1 MAAITGA
8 QLGSQLDALDRRW
21 DRATDEQRARWV
33 TRAEYC
39 RAHPEYTELVRAH
52 DPGRYRQ
59 LMSGL
64 IIVGHRAETAPWR
77 DPVHGGRAEQ
87 LLPGTAGS
95 FSSEA
100 DWRIFLALG
109 GRGGGKSRLGS
120 EGTTELLYGTTWTA
134 DPRGA
139 FVGRTLDAVR
149 VEMFLNGILRVVPP
163 RYVRRWVSTTC
174 DLELAVPGGRTA
186 HLKGYSATSPD
197 RLRGPNFHF
206 AWVDE
211 FAAFG
216 DANSAPAATGTTLS
230 NLNLGVRARHRD
242 PKGRLWRPRIIVTT
256 TPRPV
261 RGLRNPDP
269 DDPMHPGLGLADSPL
284 TVVTNIP
291 TTHNL
296 ANLAPEFYAS
306 AIAPL
311 EGTRLFQQE
320 VMGELVDAH
329 PGALW
334 SHELVAAKMQAK
346 RSLINTTELVDTI
359 IAVDPTVGSGM
370 VSSDECGIMVMGR
383 DGAGIVY
390 VIADLT
396 VRAHPGTWSKIVA
409 RAYREYGAS
418 VIVAERNQGGFLIS
432 ETLANIDPSI
442 QVELVWATENKIRR
456 AEPVAVLCEQDRVRL
471 IGAFPELVYQL
482 TTVDGADKSAA
493 DDRLDAF
500 VWGATYLADTA
511 LVSTGVFT
519 VPRLPA
525 AR

>member
-1 MAAITGA
+1 MAALAGPELA
-8 QLGSQLDALDRRW
+8 SHLGKIDRRW
-21 DRATDEQRARWV
+21 DEATDDERAQWL
-33 TRAEYC
+33 AISEYC
-39 RAHPEYTELVRAH
+39 RAHPDYTERVRRA
-52 DPGRYRQ
+52 DTKRYRQ
-59 LMSGL
+59 LMAGL
-64 IIVGHRAETAPWR
+64 VIVGHRAANATWR
-77 DPVHGGRAEQ
+77 DQVHGGRPEQ
-87 LLPGTAGS
+87 LLPGTPGS
-95 FSSEA
+95 FSTNT
-100 DWRIFLALG
+100 DWRYFLALG

-120 EGTTELLYGTTWTA
+120 ESTKELLYGHAWTV
-134 DPRGA
+134 DPRVA
-139 FVGRTLDAVR
+139 CVGRTLDAVR
-149 VEMFLNGILRVVPP
+149 VEMFINGILRIISPK
-163 RYVRRWVSTTC
+163 YVRRWVSTTC

-197 RLRGPNFHF
+197 RLRGPNFHL

-216 DANSAPAATGTTLS
+216 DANSSLATTGTTLS
-230 NLNLGVRARHRD
+230 NLDLGVRAGHRG
-242 PKGRLWRPRIIVTT
+242 PTGRLWRPRIIVTT

-269 DDPMHPGLGLADSPL
+269 DDPMNPGLGLADSPL
-284 TVVTNIP
+284 SVVTSIP

-296 ANLAPEFYAS
+296 ANLAPQFYES

-334 SHELVAAKMQAK
+334 SHELVADKMQAK
-346 RSLINTTELVDTI
+346 RSLINTTELVDII

-383 DGAGIVY
+383 DSAGLVY
-390 VIADLT
+390 VVADLT

-432 ETLANIDPSI
+432 ETLSNIDPSI
-442 QVELVWATENKIRR
+442 AVELVWATENKIRR

-471 IGAFPELVYQL
+471 LGPFPELVYQL